1 MLIPLTREK
10 FEQLIPLLATGTQYK
25 YYWGKPFDFLLR
37 LLISVVS
44 GMLLFWIEVS
54 FLGLEYGAFMLLIGI
69 FTSSYFLWGPIFR
82 ASLRN
87 YQCRKYK
94 YSGFWKG
101 EVWDLYITEEVV
113 GKEQNVN
120 KKGELVIVEN
130 REKRLNIEVG
140 DETGFSTGLQVPLKR
155 IHKSLRRG
163 QIAEMLVMSN
173 KPDLAIINQV
183 TDIYVPDLDLW
194 VSDYPYLQRK
204 EFTELSYKFG
214 KSQETSRTKKR
225 RRPVEQETEETER
238 GEIQP
243 VKQRKRPKRVNDW

>member
-10 FEQLIPLLATGTQYK
+10 FEQLIPILATGSQYK
-25 YYWGKPFDFLLR
+25 YYWGKPFDFILR
-37 LLISVVS
+37 LLISTVIA
-44 GMLLFWIEVS
+44 LLIWWIEVT
-54 FLGLEYGAFMLLIGI
+54 FLGLEYAAFTLLSGI
-69 FTSSYFLWGPIFR
+69 FIASYFLWGPIFR

-120 KKGELVIVEN
+120 KRGELVIVEN

-140 DETGFSTGLQVPLKR
+140 DETGFSTSLQVPLKR

-163 QIAEMLVMSN
+163 QVAEMLVMSN

-183 TDIYVPDLDLW
+183 TDIYVAELDLW

-204 EFTELSYKFG
+204 EFTELSYKFE
-214 KSQETSRTKKR
+214 KSEKMERQKR
-225 RRPVEQETEETER
+225 RKRPVEEETEPEEMR
-238 GEIQP
+238 PVRQP
-243 VKQRKRPKRVNDW
+243 KRPKRVNDW